1 MHSVM
6 VSFRPDTG
14 MSFSSSKSLDLH
26 LGLGLGL
33 RLGLSLGL
41 GLGLVNDGCI
51 LYIDWTLEC
60 PSLPPP
66 VLIIS
71 CLT

>member
-14 MSFSSSKSLDLH
+14 MSFSSSKTFDLQ

-33 RLGLSLGL
+33 GFGL
-41 GLGLVNDGCI
+41 GGTEKNACDNIGFLLKH
-51 LYIDWTLEC
+51 LPFSYKHHSLTL
-60 PSLPPP
+60 
-66 VLIIS
+66 
-71 CLT
+71 